1 MHSPLVNLST
11 RAAVQTKKEH
21 LTIVQALGKTIKEDG
36 VSGLYDGLSSS
47 LAGIA
52 VTNGVY
58 YAFCESRSHP
68 YRPKERLTG
77 R

>member
-1 MHSPLVNLST
+1 LVNLST

-58 YAFCESRSHP
+58 YAFCESS
-68 YRPKERLTG
+68 LSALST
-77 R
+77 

>member
-1 MHSPLVNLST
+1 MLLIYSPLVNLST

-21 LTIVQALGKTIKEDG
+21 LTIPQALAKTIKEDG
-36 VSGLYDGLSSS
+36 ISGLYDGLSSS

-58 YAFCESRSHP
+58 YAFCMLFPLLPSDSS
-68 YRPKERLTG
+68 
-77 R
+77 

>member
-1 MHSPLVNLST
+1 MEGSPLVNLST

-21 LTIVQALGKTIKEDG
+21 LTIPQAITKTIKEEG
-36 VSGLYDGLSSS
+36 ISGLYDGLSSS

-58 YAFCESRSHP
+58 YAFCRYLH
-68 YRPKERLTG
+68 LCLG
-77 R
+77 CGGGCGD